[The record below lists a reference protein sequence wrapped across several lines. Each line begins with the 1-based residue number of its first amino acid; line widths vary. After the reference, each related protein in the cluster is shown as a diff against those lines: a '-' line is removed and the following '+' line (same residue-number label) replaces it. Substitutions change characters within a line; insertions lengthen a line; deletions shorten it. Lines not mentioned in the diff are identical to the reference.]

1 MQYQSFSCDASF
13 THCWC
18 NWQFNLGVFNH
29 VRPRAL
35 SHSATHNH
43 NLTIF
48 TDGNLSAL
56 ANDLSAR
63 SFFWCARWDD
73 VRWESDAVTKNVSA
87 RHLCRLL
94 LYMVHSRTVLCFYI
108 NSKTLSALFCGAG
121 WGLAAAPPP
130 ALFLS
135 LYNMHAC
142 VVERVRRAVPGYR
155 KHKRCLKCHMRGT
168 NNVRPFINREK
179 PTSWALWGPRHFV
192 RSLHQARHQMVL
204 ARQNS
209 LKFWIWARPW
219 STMHLAL
226 RHSAF

>member
-35 SHSATHNH
+35 SHSATHIT
-43 NLTIF
+43 LQFLPMEIYQLWRMTF
-48 TDGNLSAL
+48 RR
-56 ANDLSAR
+56 AR
-63 SFFWCARWDD
+63 FFGARAEMMWGER
-73 VRWESDAVTKNVSA
+73 V
-87 RHLCRLL
+87 
-94 LYMVHSRTVLCFYI
+94 
-108 NSKTLSALFCGAG
+108 TLSLKMCLRVIYADYFCIWCIHVQCCAFILIRKRSLLFFVVLAG
-121 WGLAAAPPP
+121 DLLPP

-204 ARQNS
+204 VRQNS
-209 LKFWIWARPW
+209 RKFWIWVRPW